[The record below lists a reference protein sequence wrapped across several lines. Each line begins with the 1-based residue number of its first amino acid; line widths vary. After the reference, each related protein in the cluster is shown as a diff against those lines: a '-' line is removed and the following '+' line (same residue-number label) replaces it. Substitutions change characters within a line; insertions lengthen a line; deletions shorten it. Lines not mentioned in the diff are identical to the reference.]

1 MCSQSVA
8 LGYEAQRKRMRARLK
23 AKARRWKLTALRA
36 TKRHRRD
43 QQQLRRC
50 RHRIAK
56 LENRIREL
64 EAITQPR
71 LIFNHT
77 YPVQMVALAIFMV
90 TQAQVSL
97 RGAAKTLGYFS
108 KLMGWSFGAPG
119 HVSVL
124 RWVLRAGLYQYNTS
138 AEHRIGQF
146 AGIMDES
153 ISLGGEKLLIF
164 QGVKL
169 PGGLLDK
176 DHALT
181 GQDVEVL
188 AMQVSPS
195 WTADGVG
202 QFLDEA
208 LDRNPDAQID
218 YVVTDGGQNLRKALA
233 DKGIDR
239 VGDVTHLLM
248 NLVKKQYKDNDL
260 LSGLCAKIGT
270 LRRQTLLG
278 RYGFLAPPTLRDK
291 DRFLRIF
298 NILDWV
304 TKIDKAAAFID
315 EVAGQRLAFI
325 DTYRPLLKEF
335 AQVRAFISFTAVIF
349 KSQGLSRS
357 SIEQWRAHL
366 RDWMAEEHKIFE
378 AVTIMVVALEQY
390 LTDHQELIDK
400 YTRLVCCSDI
410 TESTFGRYKNK
421 GGVKA
426 ISADVLKI
434 PLYNVDITLDF
445 VDRALSTVTYQEVYD
460 WETVNTCP
468 TRYAQLRTLRE
479 STKSATALA

>member
-1 MCSQSVA
+1 
-8 LGYEAQRKRMRARLK
+8 MRARLK

-36 TKRHRRD
+36 TKRHRRNEE
-43 QQQLRRC
+43 QLRRC

-56 LENRIREL
+56 LENRIQEL
-64 EAITQPR
+64 EAITLPR
-71 LIFNHT
+71 PIFNHS
-77 YPVQMVALAIFMV
+77 YPVQMIALAIFMV

-97 RGAAKTLGYFS
+97 RGTAKTLGYFS
-108 KLMGWSFGAPG
+108 QLMGWSFVAPG

-124 RWVLRAGLYQYNTS
+124 RWVLRAGLYQYKTS
-138 AEHRIGQF
+138 AEHRKGHF
-146 AGIMDES
+146 AGILDES
-153 ISLGGEKLLIF
+153 ISLGGEKLLLF
-164 QGVKL
+164 QGVEL

-176 DHALT
+176 DQALS
-181 GQDVEVL
+181 GQDVEVM

-195 WTADGVG
+195 WTAEGVG

-208 LDRNPDAQID
+208 ITRNPNAQID
-218 YVVTDGGQNLRKALA
+218 YVVTDGGSNLRKALS

-248 NLVKKQYKDNDL
+248 NLVKKQYKANDL
-260 LSGLCAKIGT
+260 LSCLCAKIGT

-298 NILDWV
+298 NILDWL
-304 TKIDKAAAFID
+304 TKIDEAATVID
-315 EVAGQRLAFI
+315 EVARQRLAFM
-325 DTYRPLLKEF
+325 DSYRSLLEELT
-335 AQVRAFISFTAVIF
+335 QVRAFISFTATIF
-349 KSQGLSRS
+349 KNQGLSHS
-357 SIEQWRAHL
+357 SSEQWRA
-366 RDWMAEEHKIFE
+366 RVRAWMATQQNIFE
-378 AVTIMVVALEQY
+378 AVTIMVAAMEQY
-390 LTDHQELIDK
+390 LTDHEALIDK

-434 PLYNVDITLDF
+434 PLYHVDITLDF
-445 VDRALSTVTYQEVYD
+445 VDRALTTVTYQQVYD

-468 TRYAQLRTLRE
+468 TRYAQLRTLRKRTE
-479 STKSATALA
+479 SATAAA